1 MVLAPLGA
9 GVLTAALFP
18 RVARLLKPFCAPA
31 GIVSTSLLVAGG
43 AAAAYGV
50 SSWRA
55 HVGVICMPLVA
66 AALALALAKT
76 SGLRGAAPR
85 TVAIETLVKS
95 PTLAAVLARE
105 HLGTNAAAV
114 PAAGMIWLAVVG
126 AVVAYGWGRVPLP
139 EDSKF

>member
-1 MVLAPLGA
+1 
-9 GVLTAALFP
+9 
-18 RVARLLKPFCAPA
+18 
-31 GIVSTSLLVAGG
+31 
-43 AAAAYGV
+43 
-50 SSWRA
+50 
-55 HVGVICMPLVA
+55 MPLLA
-66 AALALALAKT
+66 AALALALSKT

-105 HLGTNAAAV
+105 HLGAAAAAV

-139 EDSKF
+139 PEDFSPSSGEFKF